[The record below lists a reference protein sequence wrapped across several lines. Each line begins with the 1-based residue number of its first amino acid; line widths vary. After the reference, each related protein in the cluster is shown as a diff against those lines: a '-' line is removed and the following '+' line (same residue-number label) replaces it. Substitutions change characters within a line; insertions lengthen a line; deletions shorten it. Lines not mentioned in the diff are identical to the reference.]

1 MQQTD
6 PKKLSNRY
14 CPEGMSVEAWQI
26 ALRKQFAEQNDF
38 TVSHLDNNRIWGDY
52 MVQSGSNHYRVAF
65 RGVRSDRNYCACLDF
80 RTSGLGTCKH
90 VEAVINFLS
99 EEVPGYPWGTTPFQ
113 PDRTSI
119 FISYKGGRTIECS
132 IGKGKEELYA
142 DWQARYFEG
151 TLLPPEHYHLIDQ
164 ITREAKE
171 LSSTFQCY
179 DDVYEMIRSY
189 LRLSNWRQLVTKKL
203 PTGELPD
210 SDDAL
215 RLRPRARAYA
225 HHRP

>member
-38 TVSHLDNNRIWGDY
+38 TVTHLDKNRIWGDY

-90 VEAVINFLS
+90 IEAVANYLS

-113 PDRTSI
+113 P
-119 FISYKGGRTIECS
+119 
-132 IGKGKEELYA
+132 
-142 DWQARYFEG
+142 
-151 TLLPPEHYHLIDQ
+151 
-164 ITREAKE
+164 
-171 LSSTFQCY
+171 
-179 DDVYEMIRSY
+179 
-189 LRLSNWRQLVTKKL
+189 
-203 PTGELPD
+203 
-210 SDDAL
+210 
-215 RLRPRARAYA
+215 
-225 HHRP
+225 